1 MKEVL
6 IIGGGAAG
14 FFCAI
19 NLAQLNRDYSIT
31 ILEKTSSVLSKVKIS
46 GGGRCNVTHAC
57 FVPRDL
63 VENYPRGKK
72 ELLGPF
78 HQFQPGDTIGW
89 FDEKGVELKIEKD
102 GRMFPASDSSQTI
115 VDCFCNTAE
124 GLGVKVALNEGV
136 KNMVKTEDGWSLTTT
151 KDDYKADAIVMC
163 AGSSKLVWNMLS
175 ELNHSIISPVPS
187 LFTFNISDNG
197 LNALAGLSLNLV
209 EVSIPSLKHVSAGPL
224 MVTHWGISGPAVLKS
239 SSFLARELFDL
250 NYEFKISIDLL
261 PSVSKTDCENVLLAA
276 QTGSKKKVVN
286 YCPFE
291 IPNRFWVYL
300 CQKAGVPEERVWPEL
315 RKVEKNM
322 LVLGLKYL
330 EYNVNGKSTFKEEF
344 VTAGGIDLKEVNFKT
359 MESRVLSDLY
369 FAGEVLNIDAVTG
382 GFNFQ
387 AAWTTGFIAAQTI
400 AKK

>member
-102 GRMFPASDSSQTI
+102 GR
-115 VDCFCNTAE
+115 
-124 GLGVKVALNEGV
+124 
-136 KNMVKTEDGWSLTTT
+136 
-151 KDDYKADAIVMC
+151 
-163 AGSSKLVWNMLS
+163 SSKLVWNMLS

-369 FAGEVLNIDAVTG
+369 FAGEVLNIDIRS
-382 GFNFQ
+382 F
-387 AAWTTGFIAAQTI
+387 
-400 AKK
+400 K